1 MNGGKAVFVPLR
13 PPTDAANRVISS
25 SEWKLDMN
33 ELESKVTPKTKMIVL
48 NTPHNPVGKVFDE
61 NELREIGKIAKKH
74 DLLILSDE
82 VVSLI

>member
-1 MNGGKAVFVPLR
+1 
-13 PPTDAANRVISS
+13 
-25 SEWKLDMN
+25 MN

-61 NELREIGKIAKKH
+61 SELREIGNIAKKH